1 MSHKKKKFK
10 VHGPPDRRH
19 RDHAPAVP
27 RDLVPAYVPRYNR
40 NYNNIGRSGTQFLL
54 LALLAVVLGAVLMA
68 SKEAPW
74 QTCLPLMVIVVVVLL
89 LFYLFRKK
97 S

>member
-19 RDHAPAVP
+19 RDPMPTVP
-27 RDLVPAYVPRYNR
+27 RDLVPPYVPRYNR
-40 NYNNIGRSGTQFLL
+40 HYGNLGRSGTQFLL

-74 QTCLPLMVIVVVVLL
+74 QTCLPLVVIVVIVSL

-97 S
+97 R